1 MLSMALRVHVCA
13 CIHFCLHE
21 KGFKIKDSLPK
32 LVNDYMT
39 GKIMLNKF
47 ITHKMDLEQINDAV
61 KLRLDNGTFLTVFFY
76 FISG

>member
-1 MLSMALRVHVCA
+1 
-13 CIHFCLHE
+13 
-21 KGFKIKDSLPK
+21 
-32 LVNDYMT
+32 MT

>member
-13 CIHFCLHE
+13 CINFCLHE

-39 GKIMLNKF
+39 GKIMLDEF

-61 KLRLDNGTFLTVFFY
+61 NLMKTGQWYFFFI